1 MMLWRLLFIVV
12 IGATVGILSEK
23 HYCQEPQGREPVTA
37 KCNAGN
43 VILTKKTSSQSS
55 TFTGNGITY
64 SSDRAVDGN
73 YDKCSITDNKQSWWK
88 IDLRGIYNIS
98 CISIFNIN
106 ATHADITNAL
116 IYIGNSRRN
125 NGTNNTLVQTIKAF
139 TVCKSNV
146 YNFTP
151 SVGRYIT
158 MFFPRDK
165 VAVLCEVNINGTIKE
180 SPFILIKKKMIWE
193 DALYYCRDNYKDL
206 ASILDEEAQAFAELE
221 AEKAD
226 TEYVWLGLHYTCTL
240 QFWFWVDNHAVEFE
254 RWNISSKQ
262 ENCDMSGVMMKNE
275 EHFWHTKSDYEMYNF
290 ICAKK

>member
-125 NGTNNTLVQTIKAF
+125 NGTNNTL
-139 TVCKSNV
+139 
-146 YNFTP
+146 
-151 SVGRYIT
+151 
-158 MFFPRDK
+158 DK